1 MSARSG
7 ASGLSRFL
15 TLGLAAMLFSAWTM
29 TAQSG
34 SPSAPIQKPG
44 RFVDVTTVSGV
55 HFEGQAYH
63 TAKKYLMETMG
74 SGVALFDYDND
85 GRLDIFFANGAPLSD
100 PTAPGTIPQKAG
112 RKDWNRLTTK
122 SKMEPLKTLP
132 RKRAWPG
139 RAMTWASRRAITTMT
154 VTKIYT

>member
-1 MSARSG
+1 MSTMAR

-15 TLGLAAMLFSAWTM
+15 TLGLAAILLGGWTM

-34 SPSAPIQKPG
+34 PPSGHLAEKPG
-44 RFVDVTTVSGV
+44 KFVDVTTASGV

-85 GRLDIFFANGAPLSD
+85 GRLDIFLANGAPLSD
-100 PTAPGTIPQKAG
+100 TAVIIFTTTTATAPLATLLRRPVPAAAG
-112 RKDWNRLTTK
+112 G
-122 SKMEPLKTLP
+122 PLP
-132 RKRAWPG
+132 RRGSIW
-139 RAMTWASRRAITTMT
+139 TTM
-154 VTKIYT
+154 VGSIWLCCDI